1 MTKERQVDV
10 AILGAGTV
18 GLSAYNEVRKVTDNF
33 VLINGGPEGTTCARV
48 GCMPSK
54 VLIQVANDFHRR
66 YVFEQ
71 EGIRGS
77 EHLRIDLRS
86 VLQHVRSLRDAFVQG
101 ILKTVDELGDRMIHG
116 YARFREPTVLEVE
129 QQIIRAKRIIIAT
142 GSTPLI
148 PKDWRNFSEHILTT
162 DTLFEQNELPSSLAV
177 VGLGVVG
184 IEMGQALARLGVQV
198 TGIGQDERLAGL
210 TDPDV
215 NLYLRTVLAEE
226 FSIHIGAAAQVEKTD
241 TQLNVYFANMML
253 HPEKILAS
261 LGRHPNISDLALECL
276 ELPLNEHGLPPY
288 DPTTMQIAN
297 LPVFIAGD
305 VDGVQAVLHEAADD
319 GRIAGFNSV
328 QEQPH
333 CFQRRTPLAI
343 VFSEPNV
350 AIVGQSF
357 ATLKDRNIVI
367 GEVRFDNQ
375 GRAKVMA
382 EPRGILRVYG
392 DKSSGRLLGAEMAAP
407 SGEHLAHL
415 LAWAIQKEMTVFEL
429 LQLPF
434 YHPVVEEGMRTA
446 LRHLSQQ
453 VSVSR
458 PTFELVMC
466 ESAAV
471 GSLS

>member
-1 MTKERQVDV
+1 MKTERHVDV
-10 AILGAGTV
+10 AILGAGTA
-18 GLSAYNEVRKVTDNF
+18 GLSAYSEVRKVTDNF

-66 YVFEQ
+66 HVFEQ
-71 EGIRGS
+71 EGIRGG
-77 EHLRIDLRS
+77 EHLRIDQRS
-86 VLQHVRSLRDAFVQG
+86 VLQHVRALRDAFVQG
-101 ILKTVDELGDRMIHG
+101 VLKTVDELGDRMIHG

-148 PKDWRNFSEHILTT
+148 PKEWRSFSEHILTT
-162 DTLFEQNELPSSLAV
+162 DTLFEQQEFPSSVAV

-184 IEMGQALARLGVQV
+184 VEMGQALARLGVHV
-198 TGIGQDERLAGL
+198 TGIDQGERLAGL

-215 NLYLRTVLAEE
+215 NIYLRTVLAQE
-226 FSIHIGAAAQVEKTD
+226 FSIHTGAAAKVEATD
-241 TQLNVYFANMML
+241 TQLNVHFANTKL

-261 LGRHPNISDLALECL
+261 LGRHPNTSDLALERL
-276 ELPLNEHGLPPY
+276 GLPLNEHGLPPY
-288 DPTTMQIAN
+288 DPTTLQVAN

-328 QEQPH
+328 QQQSH

-357 ATLKDRNIVI
+357 ATLKDRDIAI
-367 GEVRFDNQ
+367 GEVLFDNQ
-375 GRAKVMA
+375 GRARVMA
-382 EPRGILRVYG
+382 EPKGILRVYG
-392 DKSSGRLLGAEMAAP
+392 DKSNGRLLGAELAAP

-415 LAWAIQKEMTVFEL
+415 LAWAIQKEMTVFEM

-446 LRHLSQQ
+446 LRNLSQK
-453 VSVSR
+453 VSASR
-458 PTFELVMC
+458 STFELVMC
-466 ESAAV
+466 ESTAV
-471 GSLS
+471 GTLG

>member
-10 AILGAGTV
+10 AILGAGTA

-177 VGLGVVG
+177 VGLGAVG
-184 IEMGQALARLGVQV
+184 IEMSQALARLGVQV

-241 TQLNVYFANMML
+241 TQLNVHFANMML